1 MKIEN
6 IDKLVVYKLNGK
18 NYIGFASEHA
28 AKVSLALGYKFQN
41 IIPLQ
46 KAIENAD
53 NFALRDKN
61 EIVAKLREII
71 NDY

>member
-28 AKVSLALGYKFQN
+28 AKVSLALGYKFPN

-61 EIVAKLREII
+61 EIIGKLQAII
-71 NDY
+71 NEF